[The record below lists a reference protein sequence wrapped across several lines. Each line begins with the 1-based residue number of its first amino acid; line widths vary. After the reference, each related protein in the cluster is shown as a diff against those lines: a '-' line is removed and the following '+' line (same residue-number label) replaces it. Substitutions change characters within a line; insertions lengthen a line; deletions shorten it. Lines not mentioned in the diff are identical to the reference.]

1 MNGQNIRAQ
10 ILANLRNNAQQKTNG
25 TRKPQ
30 VEKPVR
36 TVTLYM

>member
-10 ILANLRNNAQQKTNG
+10 ILANLRNLKAAG
-25 TRKPQ
+25 PRKPQ
-30 VEKPVR
+30 VDKPVR